1 MWYFAWI
8 LGVLLA
14 CSFGII
20 NALWLESADG
30 AELDCD
36 ASDSPALNGR
46 RGAGQ

>member
-20 NALWLESADG
+20 NAMWLEHEDI
-30 AELDCD
+30 DK
-36 ASDSPALNGR
+36 P
-46 RGAGQ
+46 

>member
-20 NALWLESADG
+20 NAMWLENHFD
-30 AELDCD
+30 EKE
-36 ASDSPALNGR
+36 
-46 RGAGQ
+46 

>member
-20 NALWLESADG
+20 NALWLEH
-30 AELDCD
+30 AEMMDK
-36 ASDSPALNGR
+36 DSE
-46 RGAGQ
+46 

>member
-20 NALWLESADG
+20 NAMWLDAEEEQHAD
-30 AELDCD
+30 D
-36 ASDSPALNGR
+36 
-46 RGAGQ
+46 